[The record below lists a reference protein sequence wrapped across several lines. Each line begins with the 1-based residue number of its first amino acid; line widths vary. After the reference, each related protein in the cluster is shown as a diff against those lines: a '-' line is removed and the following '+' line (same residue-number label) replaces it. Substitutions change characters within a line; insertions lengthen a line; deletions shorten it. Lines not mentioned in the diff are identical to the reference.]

1 MLVEASSK
9 MASFDGQPALQKIMR
24 MMGKS
29 GDIDIISQDP
39 SPFTFGSFSLL
50 TYSNNA
56 NNIWVIAGNQ
66 PVMGYWKH
74 NFDFD
79 TLGNVQGRNEADACS
94 LWLLGEDNTMRYF
107 GAPTGPRFS
116 TPTFTLYKTFNL
128 LTGAETYVGP
138 VIPSQT
144 VGITGTTTNNSAQA
158 GAIGEVIS
166 ATIATPGTSLTTAT
180 PANVITT
187 PFLAL
192 TAGDWD
198 VWGEICFLPAATTS
212 ITQLAFGLNSVSATL
227 PAANSGLVQNT
238 FTAFV
243 PTAIPQCDN
252 VTARRVSLSG
262 ATTYYLVAQA
272 AFTVS
277 TLSAFGTLY
286 ARRRR

>member
-1 MLVEASSK
+1 MSDLYGDSVVEKRIIVRPRNGDQEIISFDLSLFREFS
-9 MASFDGQPALQKIMR
+9 ASFVPLTSPIAAL
-24 MMGKS
+24 
-29 GDIDIISQDP
+29 
-39 SPFTFGSFSLL
+39 
-50 TYSNNA
+50 
-56 NNIWVIAGNQ
+56 VGNQ
-66 PVMGYWKH
+66 LVMKGWSH
-74 NFDFD
+74 NCSV
-79 TLGNVQGRNEADACS
+79 NVRGEISPRDDPGGCG
-94 LWLLGEDNTMRYF
+94 LWCYVEDETIRYF
-107 GAPTGPRFS
+107 GAPAGLQGSSPV
-116 TPTFTLYKTFNL
+116 FTLYYTYNM
-128 LTGAETYVGP
+128 LTGASTYVGP
-138 VIPSQT
+138 IIPSQT

-198 VWGEICFLPAATTS
+198 IWGEICFLPAATTS
-212 ITQLAFGLNSVSATL
+212 ITQLAFGINSVSATL
-227 PAANSGLVQNT
+227 PAANSGLVQST

-243 PTAIPQCDN
+243 PTAIPQCGN
-252 VTARRVSLSG
+252 VTARRVSLS
-262 ATTYYLVAQA
+262 APTTYYLVAQA